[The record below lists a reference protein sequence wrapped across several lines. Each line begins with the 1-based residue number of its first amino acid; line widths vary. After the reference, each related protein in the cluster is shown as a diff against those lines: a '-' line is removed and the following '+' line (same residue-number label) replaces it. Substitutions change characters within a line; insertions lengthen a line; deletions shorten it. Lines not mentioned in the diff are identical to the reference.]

1 MIVPISTSKAAEEI
15 NALFPGR
22 FKLENIRDY
31 AEYIYTHEKLSLLPG
46 KELASKRYDINTF
59 FRDYGERCVIE
70 TISLKHMEEIKVFQK
85 KWLSDWYK
93 DLYEFMIQ
101 SKNSQES
108 KE

>member
-1 MIVPISTSKAAEEI
+1 MSPQ
-15 NALFPGR
+15 NA
-22 FKLENIRDY
+22 
-31 AEYIYTHEKLSLLPG
+31 
-46 KELASKRYDINTF
+46 
-59 FRDYGERCVIE
+59 
-70 TISLKHMEEIKVFQK
+70 QK